1 MYLQITLQGLLIG
14 VSIAAP
20 VGPIGILCI
29 RRTLAEGR
37 RAGFVTGLGAATADA
52 FYGAI
57 AAFGLTFISAF
68 LVNQSFCL
76 RLGGGIFLIYL
87 GLRTFFSVPS
97 VNDFLDSTSSKKFS
111 MLRYY
116 ASTLVLTLTN
126 PLTILSFAAIFAGF
140 GIGIDNSDNYLTAW
154 SMVVGIFLGSCLW
167 WFFLSAISGYF
178 RNKID
183 GKSMIWINR
192 ISGTIIFGFG
202 LLSFISILI
211 LNPI

>member
-1 MYLQITLQGLLIG
+1 

-68 LVNQSFCL
+68 LVNQSFWL

-97 VNDFLDSTSSKKFS
+97 ANDFLDSTSSKKFS

-116 ASTLVLTLTN
+116 ASTFVLTLTN